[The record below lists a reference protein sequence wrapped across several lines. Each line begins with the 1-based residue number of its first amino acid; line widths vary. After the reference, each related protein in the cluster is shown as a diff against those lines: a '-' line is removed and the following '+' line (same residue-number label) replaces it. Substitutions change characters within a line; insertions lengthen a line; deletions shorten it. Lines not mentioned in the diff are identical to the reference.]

1 METNTLTSTG
11 PFAPRIGAKL
21 VFPSSWYRFFRDGA
35 EVELQAIGESRADV
49 FRVSHPGSVDLFVK
63 SEVMGPLSELPEEV
77 ERLLWMRG
85 MELPCPA
92 VLDMQQHDG
101 RHWLLM
107 SAIKGRDLA
116 SATELAPI
124 QVIAILAQALRS
136 LHALPWADCP
146 FDHRPAR
153 RVMAAKARVDAKAVD
168 EADFDDERQGLTAEQ
183 VFAQL
188 VAAQPRTLDPV
199 VAHGDACLPNLIAE
213 GAVFSGFIDCG
224 RLGVS
229 DRYQD
234 LALAARSIASN
245 LGDEWVAPFF
255 EAYGVNPDAERI
267 RFYQLLD
274 EFY

>member
-21 VFPSSWYRFFRDGA
+21 VLPSSWYRFFRDGA

-77 ERLLWMRG
+77 ERLRWMRSMG
-85 MELPCPA
+85 LPCPA

-107 SAIKGRDLA
+107 SAMKGRDLA

-124 QVIAILAQALRS
+124 QVITILAQALRS

-146 FDHRPAR
+146 FDHRSAR
-153 RVMAAKARVDAKAVD
+153 RVMAAKARVDAKVVD

-255 EAYGVNPDAERI
+255 EVYGVNPDAERI